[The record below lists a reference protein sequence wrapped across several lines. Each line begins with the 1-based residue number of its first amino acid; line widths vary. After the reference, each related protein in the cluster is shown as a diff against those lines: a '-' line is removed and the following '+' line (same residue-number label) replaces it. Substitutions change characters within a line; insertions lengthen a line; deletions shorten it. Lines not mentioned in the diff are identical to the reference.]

1 MKYCKVRKIAEL
13 YECSYLISFVKL
25 LWMIIKRHF
34 VTMLTSEK
42 PDIERIY
49 METPTVTEGP
59 GSI

>member
-1 MKYCKVRKIAEL
+1 MQL
-13 YECSYLISFVKL
+13 FNECHQTIFDVF
-25 LWMIIKRHF
+25 KRHF

>member
-1 MKYCKVRKIAEL
+1 MNVI
-13 YECSYLISFVKL
+13 KL
-25 LWMIIKRHF
+25 FLMVFKRHF